1 MKIIQLKINKPI
13 HGHPS
18 GSTVRVQA
26 DDASVPL
33 DKFWRDRIRD
43 AEIDD
48 CVTVVKK
55 VPKTSNK
62 DKEKS

>member
-18 GSTVRVQA
+18 GSTVRVCT
-26 DDASVPL
+26 DDAGVPIE
-33 DKFWRDRIRD
+33 KHWRDRIRD

-55 VPKTSNK
+55 APNTSNK
-62 DKEKS
+62 VKEKS